1 MRRRSRGL
9 NVLNPANWGVE
20 TINAQHRASSPRYV
34 ATIAIIAGLVVIV
47 AAIVDLI
54 R

>member
-20 TINAQHRASSPRYV
+20 KINAQHRASSPRYDT
-34 ATIAIIAGLVVIV
+34 TIAIIAIAVVILAV
-47 AAIVDLI
+47 LVDI
-54 R
+54 TR

>member
-20 TINAQHRASSPRYV
+20 KINAQHRASSPRYV
-34 ATIAIIAGLVVIV
+34 TTSAIAVVILAV
-47 AAIVDLI
+47 VVDII